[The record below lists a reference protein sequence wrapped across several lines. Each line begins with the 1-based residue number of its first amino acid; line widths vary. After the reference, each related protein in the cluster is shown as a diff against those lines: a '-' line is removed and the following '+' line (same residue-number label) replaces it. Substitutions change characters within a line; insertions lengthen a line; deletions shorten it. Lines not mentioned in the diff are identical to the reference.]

1 MLQRISYQNYYNALS
16 SANWQRLR
24 ELHQAPRLPVPAIY
38 IVEIERHGYT
48 VNLTTGEVLL
58 DTGERVLEC
67 GHIKN
72 FYSLL
77 DTMIRLQCEP
87 GGVDWAAV
95 RSELG
100 VGDGSGEASGVGH
113 G

>member
-1 MLQRISYQNYYNALS
+1 MLQQISYQNYYNALS
-16 SANWQRLR
+16 LNAWQRLR
-24 ELHQAPRLPVPAIY
+24 ELHANERLPVPAIY

-58 DTGERVLEC
+58 DTGARVLEC

-77 DTMIRLQCEP
+77 DTMIRLQCDP

-100 VGDGSGEASGVGH
+100 VGDGSGEASEVGH

>member
-1 MLQRISYQNYYNALS
+1 MLQQISYQNYYNALS
-16 SANWQRLR
+16 ATNGQRLR
-24 ELHQAPRLPVPAIY
+24 ELHEVERLPVPAIY
-38 IVEIERHGYT
+38 IVEIERHGYR
-48 VNLTTGEVLL
+48 VNLVTGEVLL
-58 DTGERVLEC
+58 DTGQRILEC

-87 GGVDWAAV
+87 GGVDWGKV
-95 RSELG
+95 REALG
-100 VGDGSGEASGVGH
+100 LTASSGESSEVGH

>member
-1 MLQRISYQNYYNALS
+1 MVQQISYQNYYNALS
-16 SANWQRLR
+16 LDAWQRLR
-24 ELHQAPRLPVPAIY
+24 ELHATERLPVPAIY

-48 VNLTTGEVLL
+48 VNLVTGEVLL

-77 DTMIRLQCEP
+77 DTMIRLQCDP
-87 GGVDWAAV
+87 GGVDWGKV

-100 VGDGSGEASGVGH
+100 VGGGSEEVVVS
-113 G
+113 